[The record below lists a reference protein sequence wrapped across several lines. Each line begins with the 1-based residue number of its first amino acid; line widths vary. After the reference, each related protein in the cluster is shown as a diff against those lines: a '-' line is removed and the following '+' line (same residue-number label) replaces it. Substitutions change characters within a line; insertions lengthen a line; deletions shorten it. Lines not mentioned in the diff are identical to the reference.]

1 MRLWADRRSLVER
14 LSPTVGVADLLG
26 VCTDARITSE
36 RTMLRELLRRA
47 GMSRV
52 GRIDARVLAA
62 SVVAISNA
70 EMRALSWLL
79 THAVQRGRELLLR
92 HRRELLAAHA
102 AESSKKGRGI
112 GAVLFRATAV
122 RSHVISLAQFV
133 ALLRALPEKLTTEV
147 SRGAVSALSRRAT
160 PRFPSATANPTLHAR
175 ARSTHRASACTLGHC
190 AAGRLG
196 CARSLHAA
204 FCGLPRPTAGTG
216 PSRSV
221 ALCILHA
228 TCMIHAV
235 RLAVQE
241 EAILL
246 DWLPAD
252 SNGTFDL
259 AALLTG
265 LRVISVLDSA
275 APIDDRVGALFCA
288 HRSRLLQLC
297 LAHDPACTGAIPT
310 PAFHAVFASACAD
323 VPADVA
329 SAVLARVA
337 PAGAE
342 ITMYAWLLNSFVIL
356 STHLGVGEA
365 AAAAAIA
372 GGTQVGN
379 KTTTLRPS
387 RAQAHAHS
395 LRAALHHACTL
406 SMLRPALSSA
416 RPRAPDASLRA
427 CRRRAA
433 FSCGTAARS
442 SARAPRSTR
451 R

>member
-1 MRLWADRRSLVER
+1 M
-14 LSPTVGVADLLG
+14 
-26 VCTDARITSE
+26 
-36 RTMLRELLRRA
+36 
-47 GMSRV
+47 
-52 GRIDARVLAA
+52 
-62 SVVAISNA
+62 
-70 EMRALSWLL
+70 
-79 THAVQRGRELLLR
+79 
-92 HRRELLAAHA
+92 
-102 AESSKKGRGI
+102 
-112 GAVLFRATAV
+112 
-122 RSHVISLAQFV
+122 
-133 ALLRALPEKLTTEV
+133 
-147 SRGAVSALSRRAT
+147 
-160 PRFPSATANPTLHAR
+160 
-175 ARSTHRASACTLGHC
+175 
-190 AAGRLG
+190 
-196 CARSLHAA
+196 
-204 FCGLPRPTAGTG
+204 
-216 PSRSV
+216 
-221 ALCILHA
+221 CILHA
-228 TCMIHAV
+228 TCMLHAA

-297 LAHDPACTGAIPT
+297 LAQDPACTGAIPT

-372 GGTQVGN
+372 GGTQVSGD
-379 KTTTLRPS
+379 KTTTLRPA
-387 RAQAHAHS
+387 RAQAHAPSRGAASCMHIINVAAGRFFRPTPAEHPT
-395 LRAALHHACTL
+395 LRC
-406 SMLRPALSSA
+406 
-416 RPRAPDASLRA
+416 
-427 CRRRAA
+427 
-433 FSCGTAARS
+433 
-442 SARAPRSTR
+442 ARAGGARCSPPAPRR
-451 R
+451 V